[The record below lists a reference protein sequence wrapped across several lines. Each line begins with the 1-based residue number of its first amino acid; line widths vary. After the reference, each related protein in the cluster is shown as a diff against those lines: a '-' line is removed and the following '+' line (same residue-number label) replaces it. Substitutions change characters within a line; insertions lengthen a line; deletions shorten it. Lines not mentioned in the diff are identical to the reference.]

1 MSVKTSLESIR
12 DNINSLQ
19 ETDLQK
25 FKELSPM
32 ITVLE
37 EMLLNMSRSVIFSI
51 KIQDGPW
58 TTEALNPQQPYHALR
73 ILEMTPQHTR
83 DSYKLIEVLPDL
95 FDGILYMI
103 QEEDPNLRDDRLKS
117 LEQILKKKFT

>member
-58 TTEALNPQQPYHALR
+58 TTEALNPNQPYHGLR
-73 ILEMTPQHTR
+73 IPQMTPQHTR